1 MRHGGTV
8 QRRIREAAAGASAE
22 GREKIP
28 SSHSS
33 FRPTPARPAAHP
45 GNSDYFRVI
54 PSNSDHRKKP
64 PHPFHGGT
72 SCAGG
77 PVRRSVQP
85 QKSPLFTRIL
95 TALRVKTLGR
105 VSDAPPPPLHHSI
118 TPPLHLTW
126 RILRAALQFVRP
138 MMTENASNRGENTA
152 GGIKKGGRRCG
163 IRPPN
168 NQTNQPLS
176 LNDPGG
182 KTKNPPSSSVRP
194 KYMTPKV
201 MQMFNFIFN
210 PRLPAFRPWFST
222 PIIPSSAPHAHC

>member
-28 SSHSS
+28 NSHSS

-45 GNSDYFRVI
+45 GNSDCFRVI

-77 PVRRSVQP
+77 PVRRSFSGGGSVGGRFTSRIKTNPVGHLTGPLRVQP
-85 QKSPLFTRIL
+85 QKSPLFTRVL
-95 TALRVKTLGR
+95 AALRVKTPGR

-118 TPPLHLTW
+118 TPPIHL
-126 RILRAALQFVRP
+126 
-138 MMTENASNRGENTA
+138 S
-152 GGIKKGGRRCG
+152 
-163 IRPPN
+163 
-168 NQTNQPLS
+168 
-176 LNDPGG
+176 
-182 KTKNPPSSSVRP
+182 
-194 KYMTPKV
+194 
-201 MQMFNFIFN
+201 
-210 PRLPAFRPWFST
+210 
-222 PIIPSSAPHAHC
+222 